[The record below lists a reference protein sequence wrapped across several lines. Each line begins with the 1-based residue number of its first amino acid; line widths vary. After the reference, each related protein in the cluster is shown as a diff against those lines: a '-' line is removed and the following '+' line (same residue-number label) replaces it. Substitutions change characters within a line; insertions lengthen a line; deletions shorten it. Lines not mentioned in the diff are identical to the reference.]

1 MTAADGRNIDVN
13 VVGSATVTTGL
24 ATTISR
30 GVITLQSDEQF
41 DLRVAS
47 GSSIGFGSGVFGVN
61 ADKSVSSVDIS
72 SRMGAVE
79 ALDVI
84 DLALENVSSQR
95 ADLGALQN
103 RLESTI
109 NNLSTTSENLSASR
123 SRILD
128 ADFASETA
136 QLSRNQIIQQAG
148 VSILAQANQQPQVAL
163 ALLG

>member
-1 MTAADGRNIDVN
+1 MTEFV
-13 VVGSATVTTGL
+13 AT
-24 ATTISR
+24 AK
-30 GVITLQSDEQF
+30 ITLQSDSDFEIE
-41 DLRVAS
+41 VGSAS
-47 GSSIGFGSGVFGVN
+47 TFAGFTDDGVYGVN
-61 ADKSVSSVDIS
+61 SDNSVNTLDIS
-72 SRMGAVE
+72 TRGGAVQ
-79 ALDVI
+79 ALDTI
-84 DLALENVSSQR
+84 DLALENVSSSR
-95 ADLGALQN
+95 AKLGALQN

-148 VSILAQANQQPQVAL
+148 VSILAQANQQPQIAL